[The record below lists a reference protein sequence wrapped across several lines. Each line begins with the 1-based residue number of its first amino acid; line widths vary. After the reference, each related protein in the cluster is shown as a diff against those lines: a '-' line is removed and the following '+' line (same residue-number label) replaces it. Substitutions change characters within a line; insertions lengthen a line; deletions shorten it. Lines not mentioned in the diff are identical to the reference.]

1 MVGDYFLG
9 VFLFIKFIVFRFGE
23 GFCLDL
29 ERDFVLFV
37 VIISV
42 MKLYFCNNKFI
53 K

>member
-1 MVGDYFLG
+1 MVGDYLLG

-23 GFCLDL
+23 G
-29 ERDFVLFV
+29 FVLFV